1 LSRRESH
8 GFDESEGRGP
18 VGGRSLEAETKEE
31 GGDDGRQL
39 SMRVS
44 ASVVS
49 V

>member
-1 LSRRESH
+1 MSRRESH

-31 GGDDGRQL
+31 GDDGRQL
-39 SMRVS
+39 SMRMS